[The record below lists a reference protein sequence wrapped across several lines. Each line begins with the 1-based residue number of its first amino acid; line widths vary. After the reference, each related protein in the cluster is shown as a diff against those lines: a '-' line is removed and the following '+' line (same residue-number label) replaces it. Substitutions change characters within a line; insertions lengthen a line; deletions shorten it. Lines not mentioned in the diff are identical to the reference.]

1 MAPFWF
7 WKPALYW
14 NYNETLQ
21 CTHVILRKLLMSF
34 VSLATKMKSWPI
46 QCNPEV
52 CIWSSL
58 SICNAQGSSCNTK
71 NTLLRL
77 RGLFSL
83 TETLSAQ
90 PLPQLLTPRKPHW
103 IPSTGSHSCSSPSLL
118 WSLQSK
124 WAPSSDGP
132 SASLQNMAS
141 FLSLLFIF
149 PKCICANMT
158 GFLFQPD
165 KKKWFFLLQCVHF
178 PRVRNHDIY
187 IHLSQSILL
196 YFWTGIS
203 VNPEED

>member
-21 CTHVILRKLLMSF
+21 CTHVILRKLLMTF

-46 QCNPEV
+46 QRNPGM

-58 SICNAQGSSCNTK
+58 SICNAQGSSGNTK

-90 PLPQLLTPRKPHW
+90 PLPQCSPPGNPTEFPAPAATP
-103 IPSTGSHSCSSPSLL
+103 
-118 WSLQSK
+118 
-124 WAPSSDGP
+124 AVP
-132 SASLQNMAS
+132 SAFSEACRASELPPLMAILQACRTMAS
-141 FLSLLFIF
+141 FLSLMFIF
-149 PKCICANMT
+149 PKCVCANMT

-165 KKKWFFLLQCVHF
+165 KKKWLFLLQCVHF

>member
-21 CTHVILRKLLMSF
+21 CTHVILRKLLMTF
-34 VSLATKMKSWPI
+34 VSLATKMKSWPV
-46 QCNPEV
+46 QRNPEM

-58 SICNAQGSSCNTK
+58 SICNAQGSSSNTK

-90 PLPQLLTPRKPHW
+90 PLPQLLTPLKPHW
-103 IPSTGSHSCSSPSLL
+103 IPSTGSHSCSSPRLL

-132 SASLQNMAS
+132 SASLQNHGVISLPAVYFSKMRLCQHDWVS
-141 FLSLLFIF
+141 F
-149 PKCICANMT
+149 PA
-158 GFLFQPD
+158 
-165 KKKWFFLLQCVHF
+165 
-178 PRVRNHDIY
+178 R
-187 IHLSQSILL
+187 
-196 YFWTGIS
+196 
-203 VNPEED
+203 